1 MVPPMQ
7 VIAFVTQ
14 KGGTGKSTLAASLAV
29 AAGEAGERVAVLDLD
44 PQASLIRWGER
55 REAETPLVDQ
65 TTPDK
70 LTAALHTLKDNGY
83 TLAILDTA
91 GIDSA
96 AATAAMRSADLA
108 LIPARPSLA
117 DIEATRPT
125 YAALSRLNRPY
136 AFVLNQCAPQLK
148 SGRITDAA
156 KALSLL
162 GMLAQQTVALRADH
176 MDAFALGL
184 GVTEYDPRGKAAG
197 ELQSLWRWAK
207 NKMKG

>member
-1 MVPPMQ
+1 MHVLAM
-7 VIAFVTQ
+7 VTQ

-29 AAGEAGERVAVLDLD
+29 AAAESGERVAALDLD
-44 PQASLIRWGER
+44 PQASLTHWGQR
-55 REAETPLVDQ
+55 READFPMIDR

-70 LTAALHTLKDNGY
+70 LLAALTALEKAGY

-96 AATAAMRSADLA
+96 ATVAAMRAADLA

-125 YAALSRLNRPY
+125 FAALARLGRPY

-148 SGRITDAA
+148 TGRVADAV
-156 KALSLL
+156 KALKLL
-162 GMLAQQTVALRADH
+162 GALAQPLIALRADH
-176 MDAFALGL
+176 QDAFAFGL
-184 GVTEYDPRGKAAG
+184 GVTEHDPSSKAADEVRG
-197 ELQSLWRWAK
+197 LWQWATT
-207 NKMKG
+207 KMKE